1 MRCRRAQQSLVRQS
15 YSRRQ
20 IDDLRH
26 EINDLQSLQRS
37 NRRLIAATETFA
49 NLSLVPVQQ
58 TGTYI
63 RSGKEVIWVLM
74 GGSHT
79 TTQITRTC
87 ETTESATDVAYIII
101 R

>member
-1 MRCRRAQQSLVRQS
+1 MPLMRYRCAQQSLVRQS

-58 TGTYI
+58 TGTFI
-63 RSGKEVIWVLM
+63 RLGREVIGVLM
-74 GGSHT
+74 V
-79 TTQITRTC
+79 R
-87 ETTESATDVAYIII
+87 
-101 R
+101 